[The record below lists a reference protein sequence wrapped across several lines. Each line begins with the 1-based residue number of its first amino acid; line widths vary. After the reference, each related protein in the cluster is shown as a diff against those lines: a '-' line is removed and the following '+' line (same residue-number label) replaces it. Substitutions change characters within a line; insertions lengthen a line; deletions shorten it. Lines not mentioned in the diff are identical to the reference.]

1 MELILTMAAVSKTKL
16 AWRCVRTGDSPY
28 FSLKSSFTCSRRIT
42 FSPSLL
48 ASSSSA
54 KQKRV
59 ENNTPRF
66 LLSPWKAHPTASTR
80 VRVSVPPAPARRG
93 GTSEA
98 AALHLHLASP
108 FGAVQRSYETLPDL
122 HLPRAATAES
132 ILHPLCGAVNDCK
145 LCKAMETQALRAANA
160 PTSDIKE

>member
-1 MELILTMAAVSKTKL
+1 MELILTMAAVSKNKL
-16 AWRCVRTGDSPY
+16 AWRCVQTGDSPY

-54 KQKRV
+54 KQKRA
-59 ENNTPRF
+59 ENNTL
-66 LLSPWKAHPTASTR
+66 LLSEPLESPSHCLHTCQCLC
-80 VRVSVPPAPARRG
+80 PPAPVRRG
-93 GTSEA
+93 DSSEA

-108 FGAVQRSYETLPDL
+108 YRAVQRSYKTLPNL
-122 HLPRAATAES
+122 HLPRAAMAES
-132 ILHPLCGAVNDCK
+132 ILHPLCRAVNDCK
-145 LCKAMETQALRAANA
+145 LCKVMETQALSATNA

>member
-1 MELILTMAAVSKTKL
+1 MRM
-16 AWRCVRTGDSPY
+16 GDSPY

-54 KQKRV
+54 KQKKTG
-59 ENNTPRF
+59 NKTPRF
-66 LLSPWKAHPTASTR
+66 FLVPWKTHPTVTR
-80 VRVSVPPAPARRG
+80 HDRVSAPMPPAWRG
-93 GTSEA
+93 DTSEA
-98 AALHLHLASP
+98 AALRLHLASP
-108 FGAVQRSYETLPDL
+108 FRAVQSSYKMLPNL

-145 LCKAMETQALRAANA
+145 ICKATETQALSATNA